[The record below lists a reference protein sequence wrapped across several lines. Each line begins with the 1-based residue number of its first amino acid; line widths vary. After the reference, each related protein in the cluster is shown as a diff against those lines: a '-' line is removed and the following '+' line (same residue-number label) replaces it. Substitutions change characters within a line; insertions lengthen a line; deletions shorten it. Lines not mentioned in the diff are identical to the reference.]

1 MEEFIKELSKQDSG
15 FSITRKNK
23 VIHLTMGEVTD
34 SFFHHLDL
42 MGNHAVMEACL
53 LSGKQLTDEQL
64 LTLREEITV
73 HILEMIEDKME
84 RIALEL
90 F

>member
-15 FSITRKNK
+15 FSITRKNR

-42 MGNHAVMEACL
+42 MGNHAIMEACL
-53 LSGKQLTDEQL
+53 LSGRRLTDDQI

-73 HILEMIEDKME
+73 HILEMIENKME